1 MKTVILFALIAL
13 FGGII
18 VLDIS
23 RKLRILEGVDGTDS
37 IGADAKTAP
46 TTDADA
52 KTAPTT
58 DADAKTAPTTDAD
71 AKTAPTT
78 DADAKT
84 APTTESAV
92 EKCGESA
99 PVSVLRY
106 SAY

>member
-58 DADAKTAPTTDAD
+58 
-71 AKTAPTT
+71 
-78 DADAKT
+78 
-84 APTTESAV
+84 ESAV

>member
-1 MKTVILFALIAL
+1 MTKHMKTVILFALIAL

-37 IGADAKTAP
+37 TG
-46 TTDADA
+46 
-52 KTAPTT
+52 
-58 DADAKTAPTTDAD
+58 
-71 AKTAPTT
+71 
-78 DADAKT
+78 ADAKT

>member
-58 DADAKTAPTTDAD
+58 DADAKTAPTT
-71 AKTAPTT
+71 
-78 DADAKT
+78 
-84 APTTESAV
+84 ESAV

>member
-1 MKTVILFALIAL
+1 MTKHMKTVILFALIAL

-37 IGADAKTAP
+37 TEAEP
-46 TTDADA
+46 E
-52 KTAPTT
+52 
-58 DADAKTAPTTDAD
+58 TAPTTDAD

>member
-1 MKTVILFALIAL
+1 MTKHMKTVILFALIAL

-58 DADAKTAPTTDAD
+58 
-71 AKTAPTT
+71 
-78 DADAKT
+78 
-84 APTTESAV
+84 ESAV